1 VITIKLDK
9 LRDIRLDKRKKLIL
23 GCGIT
28 LLVVFLILITSSL
41 LLLGPLAL
49 VSFFFDIFIGPF
61 PVVYLLGLILVI
73 QVLQKE
79 KKRKKRFQLSRKKK
93 IIIGVSSAIIIIIII
108 SITLTVLI
116 LGGTFG
122 ISTLMEFAL
131 SPITFV
137 LIYEIIAV
145 IFMTASLFASGQKR
159 FYSLITSIII
169 TSFLVQFYL
178 YIPYV
183 PFHMSPNHPDSD
195 WNHGSVIHILPAV
208 NHERILLKTSFDKPL
223 SSPNLNISSTL
234 YPGEKMDT
242 WGYYWCFDAQG
253 LSANTTYQLR
263 LEDNLGQ
270 LLCDPWPLTT
280 FPALNSSPSNLRI
293 LAFTGSGGHDACHS
307 WYGSGQIP
315 VATRQKILNRA
326 LRENPDVIVGT
337 GDQIYYDI
345 RHGVSSKL
353 MGDSRRAIQYSGKFD
368 PSLPVLGTANEN
380 VLKNAV
386 GPQVAYLYGTA
397 ARSIPSYFI
406 FDDHDYFANDDA
418 YEEDEINMQLL
429 MAWINP
435 VVKACVTFPPD
446 DFMLELGRAAQRLFM
461 PEFLP
466 DPNRPLDLPG
476 TGALDRPENVSECF
490 GTLRYGDLVEG
501 LMYDVRRYITL
512 TGENGTFIPLDTEQW
527 IIDRCQAE
535 NASYVINFSP
545 ISFGW
550 SAGKWLSWYP
560 DVKVKR
566 DGQTVLSNE
575 VPKYMWQEGWF
586 DQHNRIL
593 NASFNMKNSK
603 PFFVCGDMHT
613 QTAGNITKSGDLDFS
628 SNPITSILTGS
639 MGVNGGG
646 FPSGGLRGIEAAP
659 PCDLTVI
666 ENLPSYEK
674 AGFVIL
680 DITPANIT
688 IQFFGW
694 RYGQEPVELIDTL
707 TPHYE
712 FVLYR

>member
-1 VITIKLDK
+1 MNLDK
-9 LRDIRLDKRKKLIL
+9 IKNIKFNKRTKRILIVGL
-23 GCGIT
+23 III
-28 LLVVFLILITSSL
+28 VFFIILITTSL
-41 LLLGPLAL
+41 LLLGPLILA
-49 VSFFFDIFIGPF
+49 SIFFDIFVGPL
-61 PVVYLLGLILVI
+61 PVVYLLALILVL
-73 QVLQKE
+73 QVVIKE
-79 KKRKKRFQLSRKKK
+79 KTRKKRLQLSRKKK
-93 IIIGVSSAIIIIIII
+93 IIIGISSIIIIAI
-108 SITLTVLI
+108 SISIALTALI

-122 ISTLMEFAL
+122 ISTLLEFAL

-137 LIYEIIAV
+137 LIYEIVAV
-145 IFMTASLFASGQKR
+145 ILMCASLFATGQKK

-195 WNHGSVIHILPAV
+195 WDHGSVIHILPAV
-208 NHERILLKTSFDKPL
+208 NHERILLKTSFAEPL
-223 SSPNLNISSTL
+223 TNPNLNISSTL
-234 YPGEKMDT
+234 YPGQKMDT
-242 WGYYWCFDAQG
+242 GGYYWCFDAHN
-253 LSANTTYQLR
+253 LESNTTYQLR
-263 LEDNLGQ
+263 LEDNLGSI
-270 LLCDPWPLTT
+270 LCDPWPLTT
-280 FPALNSSPSNLRI
+280 FPALNSSPNNLKI

-315 VATRQKILNRA
+315 VSTRQKIMNRA

-345 RHGVSSKL
+345 RYGVSSKL
-353 MGDSRRAIQYSGKFD
+353 MGDSRRAIQYSGRFD
-368 PSLPVLGTANEN
+368 PSLAVLGTANEN

-418 YEEDEINMQLL
+418 YEEDEINTQLL

-476 TGALDRPENVSECF
+476 TGASDRPENVSECF
-490 GTLRYGDLVEG
+490 GTLRYGDLIEG
-501 LMYDVRRYITL
+501 LLYDVRRYITL
-512 TGENGTFIPLDTEQW
+512 TGENGTFIPLDAEQW

-545 ISFGW
+545 ISYGW

-593 NASFNMKNSK
+593 NASFNMKNSTAL
-603 PFFVCGDMHT
+603 FVCGDMHT
-613 QTAGNITKSGDLDFS
+613 QTAGSIHQSGTLNFS
-628 SNPITSILTGS
+628 SNPIPSILTGS

-680 DITPANIT
+680 DITPSNVT

-694 RYGQEPVELIDTL
+694 RYGQDPVEWIDSL
-707 TPHYE
+707 TPHFE
-712 FVLYR
+712 LVLNR